1 MCSALAIPSTA
12 HVNGSLDPTSGC
24 PIVEI
29 EVQGPFGQ
37 PQKFTAMVDTGFSGY
52 LSLPI
57 LKAFPLGLILQGTMG
72 ITLADGTTHA
82 RLTARGMIKFDGKD
96 EVGLV
101 LLEWQNTDILLGM
114 DFLAKF
120 GKKLTVDAV
129 NRTVEIVDVPAPP
142 PAPQPSTTITPTPIP
157 VPAPTSTAPTPT
169 PPTTP
174 PIPPQPK
181 KKKRSQIPNLP
192 SA

>member
-1 MCSALAIPSTA
+1 
-12 HVNGSLDPTSGC
+12 VNGSLDPNSGC
-24 PIVEI
+24 PIIEI
-29 EVQGPFGQ
+29 EVNGPFGA

-52 LSLPI
+52 LSLPM

-82 RLTARGMIKFDGKD
+82 RLTARGMIKFDGKE

-120 GKKLTVDAV
+120 GKQMTVDAV
-129 NRTVEIVDVPAPP
+129 NRTVEIIDAVAAVPV
-142 PAPQPSTTITPTPIP
+142 PAPQPSPGIVPMALVPPPLAASAPSVSSPIP
-157 VPAPTSTAPTPT
+157 SAP
-169 PPTTP
+169 
-174 PIPPQPK
+174 PK
-181 KKKRSQIPNLP
+181 KKKRAQLP
-192 SA
+192 DISSA